1 MVNII
6 IYIYIY
12 YIFKGFLK
20 FSEFKKPL
28 NVTSHNVT
36 MSQSD

>member
-12 YIFKGFLK
+12 YIFNGFLK
-20 FSEFKKPL
+20 FLECKKPL
-28 NVTSHNVT
+28 NETLKLKL
-36 MSQSD
+36 